1 LRGEEQVKRLNPKGK
16 GEEYDLLSNATLVD
30 LFVFIYI
37 TASNVEKRIIF
48 RAAGNGISGVPD
60 GGLSVFVCWY
70 LMAAASF
77 DCGGESHERLAQI
90 NDGTGYNLRN

>member
-1 LRGEEQVKRLNPKGK
+1 VNVRHLPFHFVH
-16 GEEYDLLSNATLVD
+16 V
-30 LFVFIYI
+30 LFVFIHI
-37 TASNVEKRIIF
+37 PASNVEKRIIF